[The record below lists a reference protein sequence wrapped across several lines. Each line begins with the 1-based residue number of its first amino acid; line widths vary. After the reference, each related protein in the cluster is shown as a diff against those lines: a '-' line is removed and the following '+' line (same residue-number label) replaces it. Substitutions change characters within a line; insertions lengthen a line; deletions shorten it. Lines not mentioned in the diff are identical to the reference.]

1 MPQPYLAERSCVFD
15 TYWHFAAER
24 LNMYYRRLA
33 GYSSPWTADKIL
45 QAHRFTNVYRVTDRV
60 SQYLVREVQ
69 YRDDRS
75 QAADEVF
82 FRTLLFKLFNKIETW
97 EALEDELGP
106 IGWQSADFNRIDRA
120 LHRLIGG
127 GQRIYSAAYI
137 MPSPAFGGERKH
149 SNHLRLLARMMDD
162 GLPARIAAATS
173 LRSVYEQL
181 LTYSGIGK
189 FLAFQ
194 FTIDL
199 NYSSMIDFTE
209 TEFVVAGP
217 GAHDGISKCFPGA
230 SQTDAERLI
239 MAVTERQGIEFEQRG
254 IVFPGLYGRAL
265 QPIDCQN
272 LFCEISKYSR
282 VAHPEVKGI
291 ANRQRIKQ
299 VYRHASRPIKPPFFP
314 PKWKLAVTPMLP
326 SAELP
331 RVNCNE
337 QPLLL

>member
-1 MPQPYLAERSCVFD
+1 
-15 TYWHFAAER
+15 
-24 LNMYYRRLA
+24 
-33 GYSSPWTADKIL
+33 
-45 QAHRFTNVYRVTDRV
+45 V

-69 YRDDRS
+69 YGDGRS
-75 QAADEVF
+75 QALDEVF

-97 EALEDELGP
+97 EALEAETGP
-106 IGWQSADFNRIDRA
+106 IGWQSADLERLDRT
-120 LHRLIGG
+120 LHRLIGQ

-137 MPSPAFGGERKH
+137 MPSPALGGERKH

-181 LTYSGIGK
+181 LGYSGIGK

-199 NYSSMIDFTE
+199 NYSSMLDFAE
-209 TEFVVAGP
+209 SEFVVAGP

-230 SQTDAERLI
+230 SPADAERLI
-239 MAVTERQGIEFEQRG
+239 MEVTERQTEEFRQRG
-254 IVFPGLYGRAL
+254 IVFPGLYGRSL

-282 VAHPEVKGI
+282 AAHPEIKGI

-299 VYRHASRPIKPPFFP
+299 VYRRTHLPISKPFFP
-314 PKWKLAVTPMLP
+314 PKWHLEVRPINASTYNDLV
-326 SAELP
+326 SCEGQP
-331 RVNCNE
+331 R
-337 QPLLL
+337 LL